1 MSTSLNKSITAA
13 TTPLLRTQRLLL
25 RGLRPS
31 DASAVATGS
40 GDIRVA
46 KYLTDVPT
54 PYPVE
59 LAAQWIM
66 RRIERGA
73 SGRGPTLAIT
83 LAEQGPYGTTLGTV
97 ALRIHRRDQRAEL
110 GYWLSHHAWGQGIAS
125 EATRALTE
133 WGFATGLA
141 KIYARVMAD
150 NDASVH
156 VLKKIGMKQEGL
168 LRNHLRKGNKLVD
181 VLEFGVLLAEFRAL
195 PPAG

>member
-1 MSTSLNKSITAA
+1 MSKATPAA

-31 DASAVATGS
+31 DAPAVAEGS

-46 KYLTDVPT
+46 KFLSDVPT

-73 SGRGPTLAIT
+73 IGRGPTLAIT

-97 ALRIHRRDQRAEL
+97 ALRIHKRDQRAEL
-110 GYWLSHHAWGQGIAS
+110 GYWLRYDAWGQGIAS

-133 WGFATGLA
+133 WGFANGMA
-141 KIYARVMAD
+141 KIYARVMSD

-156 VLKKIGMKQEGL
+156 VLEKIGMKQEGL

-181 VLEFGVLLAEFRAL
+181 VLEFAVLLTEWRVQ
-195 PPAG
+195 G